1 MPLAAGVLSLAA
13 YLITLCPTV
22 YVEGSGEL
30 IGATHYLGTPHPTG
44 YPLFALIGRLFTALL
59 PFNSI
64 AYEVNLV
71 SAATGAATSALLCR
85 LLQSRGIGD
94 WAALA
99 ASLVFAFSGTFWSQS
114 VVAEVYGMSTAMAV
128 LVIIIGLRAAQG
140 RDIRLYLVL
149 TFAMGLG
156 LTTHLSQ
163 VLLWPGLLALCAW
176 HWPALLR
183 SPRCLGA
190 GLACWAIGFSPVLY
204 LLVRNGEGPGF
215 HWGPIEGV
223 GDLWAH
229 ITGAV
234 YRGSFG
240 SMPWEGALLNAQRWA
255 AQMAGEFHPLLVPL
269 VLWGGWVAWRR
280 DRSCLLVVGAAA
292 VCNVAAAWN
301 YHRDPNGIGVFFLLS
316 VVAAAVLI
324 GFGLDD
330 LSVRLRRRAVGGPG
344 ARRLL
349 ELVAGAAPAAAAV
362 LLVLTGNIRE
372 ADRSD
377 NWIVYEYGRQILEQ
391 LPAGAALVTEGD
403 DAMFALDYLSR
414 IEKVRPDVTLYSRAG
429 RGTDLLTP
437 AARRDPARRRQL
449 QAQKEADLIRSGR
462 PVHYLVP
469 VRIPDRRLFEFVPV
483 GLTFAAVAK
492 QPEGRLLPSRGID
505 MGNAT
510 RSDLYRDPWV
520 RKIQSN
526 YWFMRG
532 ARQEYEGEVA
542 AAMESYERSAEVAH
556 DSRTVRFNTGLVLY
570 RNNRLEDAARHL
582 RAAVAIDPFQP
593 AARALLQRVTERLEG
608 GRRR

>member
-1 MPLAAGVLSLAA
+1 MSLVAGVLSLAT

-44 YPLFALIGRLFTALL
+44 YPLFALIGRLFTAVL
-59 PFNSI
+59 PFASV

-71 SAATGAATSALLCR
+71 SAVTGAAAAALLCW
-85 LLQSRGIGD
+85 LLRSRGIGD

-128 LVIIIGLRAAQG
+128 LVIIIGLRAVQG

-156 LTTHLSQ
+156 LTSHLSQ
-163 VLLWPGLLALCAW
+163 VLLWPGLLVLCAW
-176 HWPALLR
+176 RWPALLR
-183 SPRCLGA
+183 SSRYLGA
-190 GLACWAIGFSPVLY
+190 GLACWTIGFSPVLY
-204 LLVRNGEGPGF
+204 LVVRNGEGPGF
-215 HWGPIEGV
+215 HWGSIEGI

-229 ITGAV
+229 ITGVV

-240 SMPWEGALLNAQRWA
+240 SMPWEGAMLNAQRWA

-269 VLWGGWVAWRR
+269 VLWGGWAAWRR
-280 DRSCLLVVGAAA
+280 DRSCLLVVGVAA
-292 VCNVAAAWN
+292 VCNLAAAWN

-316 VVAAAVLI
+316 VVAAAVLL

-330 LSVRLRRRAVGGPG
+330 LSRRLRRRAIRGFGP
-344 ARRLL
+344 RRGL
-349 ELVAGAAPAAAAV
+349 ELVTAAAPAAATA
-362 LLVLTGNIRE
+362 LLVLSANIRE

-391 LPAGAALVTEGD
+391 LPPGAALVTEGD

-414 IEKVRPDVTLYSRAG
+414 VEKMRPDVTLYSRAG
-429 RGTDLLTP
+429 RGTDLLTS

-449 QAQKEADLIRSGR
+449 QLQKEAELIRSGQS
-462 PVHYLVP
+462 VHYLVP

-483 GLTFAAVAK
+483 GLTFAAVPK
-492 QPEGRLLPSRGID
+492 QPEGRLLPTRGID
-505 MGNAT
+505 MTNAT
-510 RSDLYRDPWV
+510 RSDLHRDPWV

-526 YWFMRG
+526 YWFMLG
-532 ARQEYEGEVA
+532 ARQQYEGEGA
-542 AAMESYERSAEVAH
+542 AAMESYERSAKVAH
-556 DSRTVRFNTGLVLY
+556 DSRTVRFNTGLLFY
-570 RNNRLEDAARHL
+570 RNNKLEDASRHL
-582 RAAVAIDPFQP
+582 KAALDIDPFQP
-593 AARALLQRVTERLEG
+593 RARALLQRVTESLEG
-608 GRRR
+608 GRRQ